1 MLFNHTINFRELKAV
16 LHHCYRN
23 QRSLMIYGSSGIG
36 KSAYIEAWTKN
47 ELHTDLLVDF
57 RLCLEQVESIGGQW
71 IPEDTE
77 ANGLAM
83 IKALPEIWLP
93 LLEEGVVGVLF
104 LDELT
109 SASPAKQAIAYQLLH
124 DRKIG
129 GRKISSKVLIVSA
142 GNMLDS
148 GGLVFELLKPVANRV
163 LQVEILGTGE
173 EATKIYI
180 EDFAIPANMNVA
192 VIDYLENKP
201 QNLNKNEEDS
211 SCPAFPSQRSWYYT
225 STTLNEM
232 EQGLLPQKLGWKIIG
247 GYIGES
253 YARDFKM
260 HYAIGEGMPNIKS
273 ILNGKMPQLAD
284 DATYQQKA
292 YVLSCCASMWKM
304 MFVDKST
311 PEQVLFDSFTNVVD
325 WAQNNFSLQG
335 TDRDNITAFGKS
347 VLDFLQGE
355 NRQELTGRS
364 GFRLRLI
371 KQAKGAA
378 KLIMDWNNV
387 KAEAG
392 NMF

>member
-1 MLFNHTINFRELKAV
+1 
-16 LHHCYRN
+16 
-23 QRSLMIYGSSGIG
+23 
-36 KSAYIEAWTKN
+36 
-47 ELHTDLLVDF
+47 
-57 RLCLEQVESIGGQW
+57 
-71 IPEDTE
+71 
-77 ANGLAM
+77 
-83 IKALPEIWLP
+83 
-93 LLEEGVVGVLF
+93 
-104 LDELT
+104 
-109 SASPAKQAIAYQLLH
+109 
-124 DRKIG
+124 
-129 GRKISSKVLIVSA
+129 
-142 GNMLDS
+142 
-148 GGLVFELLKPVANRV
+148 
-163 LQVEILGTGE
+163 
-173 EATKIYI
+173 
-180 EDFAIPANMNVA
+180 
-192 VIDYLENKP
+192 
-201 QNLNKNEEDS
+201 
-211 SCPAFPSQRSWYYT
+211 
-225 STTLNEM
+225 M
-232 EQGLLPQKLGWKIIG
+232 EQGILPQKLGWKIIG
-247 GYIGES
+247 GYIVES
-253 YARDFKM
+253 YARDFQM